1 MGTSYE
7 PSISNGDD
15 LIAHMAQHIM
25 DVSNS
30 SNKHNNLP
38 SLLPNGKCQSE
49 DDMESEPL
57 PKQVSKLFI
66 NAKKI
71 AYVLLA

>member
-7 PSISNGDD
+7 QSISNGDD
-15 LIAHMAQHIM
+15 LIAHTAQHIM

-30 SNKHNNLP
+30 SNKPNNLP
-38 SLLPNGKCQSE
+38 SLLPNGKRQSE
-49 DDMESEPL
+49 DDTESEPL
-57 PKQVSKLFI
+57 PKRVSKLFI
-66 NAKKI
+66 NTKKM